1 MGKKN
6 GNGVEAGTD
15 GDGGNSGNDRQAVT
29 PPIIVNGQYTKDFS
43 FEAPLSPG
51 IFEQIQKDAPD
62 VSVNIEVKA
71 RPLQENVAEVVLIIN
86 AECKSAGKVA
96 FILELAYGGVFT
108 INAPD
113 EHRQALLLIE
123 CPRLLF
129 PFARNIVA
137 DVTRDGGFPPLM
149 LGMVDFVAMYQN
161 QAKKMIDGGGDE
173 KGEKDGKEDKK

>member
-1 MGKKN
+1 MSEKN
-6 GNGVEAGTD
+6 DDIGEGGDSGQAGI
-15 GDGGNSGNDRQAVT
+15 

-51 IFEQIQKDAPD
+51 IFEQIQKEAPD

-71 RPLQENVAEVVLIIN
+71 RPFQENVTEVVLVIN

-108 INAPD
+108 INVSE

-137 DVTRDGGFPPLM
+137 DATRDGGFPPLM

-161 QAKKMIDGGGDE
+161 QAKEMIDGE
-173 KGEKDGKEDKK
+173 EEDKK

>member
-1 MGKKN
+1 MSEKN
-6 GNGVEAGTD
+6 GNGGN
-15 GDGGNSGNDRQAVT
+15 GGNSGNSGNSGIGGADGA

-51 IFEQIQKDAPD
+51 IFEQIQKEAPD
-62 VSVNIEVKA
+62 VNVNIEVKA
-71 RPLQENVAEVVLIIN
+71 QPFQENVVEVVLIIN

-108 INAPD
+108 INAPE
-113 EHRQALLLIE
+113 EHHQALLLIE
-123 CPRLLF
+123 CPRILF

-149 LGMVDFVAMYQN
+149 LGLVDFVAMYQN
-161 QAKKMIDGGGDE
+161 QAKEIISGGEDE
-173 KGEKDGKEDKK
+173 KEDRE

>member
-1 MGKKN
+1 MSEKD
-6 GNGVEAGTD
+6 GNGGN
-15 GDGGNSGNDRQAVT
+15 GGNSGNGKQIDT

-71 RPLQENVAEVVLIIN
+71 QPFQENVAEVVLMIN

-108 INAPD
+108 INAPE
-113 EHRQALLLIE
+113 EHHQALLLIE
-123 CPRLLF
+123 CPRILF

-149 LGMVDFVAMYQN
+149 LGLVDFVAMYKN
-161 QAKKMIDGGGDE
+161 QAKEMIGGGE
-173 KGEKDGKEDKK
+173 GEKEDNK

>member
-1 MGKKN
+1 MSEKDGK
-6 GNGVEAGTD
+6 D
-15 GDGGNSGNDRQAVT
+15 GKDGKSGKGGNSGNDRQTAT

-51 IFEQIQKDAPD
+51 IFEQLQKEAPD

-71 RPLQENVAEVVLIIN
+71 RPLRENVVEVVLIIN

-108 INAPD
+108 ISAPE
-113 EHRQALLLIE
+113 EHHQALLLIE

-149 LGMVDFVAMYQN
+149 LGPVDFVAMYQDR
-161 QAKKMIDGGGDE
+161 AKEVIDGDGDE
-173 KGEKDGKEDKK
+173 KDKKEDKE

>member
-1 MGKKN
+1 MSKKN
-6 GNGVEAGTD
+6 GNGGNS
-15 GDGGNSGNDRQAVT
+15 GGGNSGNGRQTGT
-29 PPIIVNGQYTKDFS
+29 PPIVVNGQYTKDFS

-51 IFEQIQKDAPD
+51 IFEQIQKEAPD

-71 RPLQENVAEVVLIIN
+71 RPLRENVAEVVLIIN

-108 INAPD
+108 ISAPE

-129 PFARNIVA
+129 PFARNIIA

-161 QAKKMIDGGGDE
+161 QAKEIIDGGESEEGDKE
-173 KGEKDGKEDKK
+173 EDKK